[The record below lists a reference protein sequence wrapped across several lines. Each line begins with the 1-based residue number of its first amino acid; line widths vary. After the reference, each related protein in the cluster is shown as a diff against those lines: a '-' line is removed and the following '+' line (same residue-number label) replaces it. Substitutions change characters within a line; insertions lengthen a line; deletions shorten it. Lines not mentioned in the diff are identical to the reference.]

1 MCHGISGN
9 LAAHKTS
16 KEYWLR
22 EGQNMPEIII
32 KKQLKKLLI

>member
-22 EGQNMPEIII
+22 EGQNRPEI
-32 KKQLKKLLI
+32 KKKKRLKKLLR

>member
-22 EGQNMPEIII
+22 EGQNMPEI
-32 KKQLKKLLI
+32 KKAKLRKLLR